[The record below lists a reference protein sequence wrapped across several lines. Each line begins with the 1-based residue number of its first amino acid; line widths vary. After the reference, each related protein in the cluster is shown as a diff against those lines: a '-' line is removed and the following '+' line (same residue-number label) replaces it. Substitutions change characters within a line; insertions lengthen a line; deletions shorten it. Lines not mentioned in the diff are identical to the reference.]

1 MNISFNSVTFY
12 QDKYEVFFKKI
23 SEFNYDAI
31 ELNAETLPWATPH
44 VDDQTSNEDLE
55 KIINLSNKYNLD
67 ISSIGAHID
76 ISQKNDEDRKSNI
89 KYIKKC
95 IDHSQKIKCPI
106 VHIFSGELKKS
117 EKKEEKLEIFYE
129 SEKENYANGF
139 E

>member
-1 MNISFNSVTFY
+1 MKISFNSVTFY

-23 SEFNYDAI
+23 SESSYDAI

-89 KYIKKC
+89 KYI
-95 IDHSQKIKCPI
+95 
-106 VHIFSGELKKS
+106 
-117 EKKEEKLEIFYE
+117 FY
-129 SEKENYANGF
+129 SHLP
-139 E
+139 